1 LCVPVSVALEDKE
14 LKMKKETPKKPYFT
28 RFLEPQDLAKV
39 QGARPPFHTLR
50 YPSDDDEGVPL

>member
-1 LCVPVSVALEDKE
+1 
-14 LKMKKETPKKPYFT
+14 MKKETPKKPYFT
-28 RFLEPQDLAKV
+28 RFLEDQDLAKV